1 MTISEDKEWKLLQS
15 KFPQFKN
22 YLKNK
27 FFTFA
32 QYEKVALANLKIIR
46 EERKRNKLTKKEERY
61 AQFICDSLF
70 KIDTNISELSKGLKL
85 SFTKKNLMPSIFL
98 LRGLTELIFFNIYI
112 AFKSYLYIKK
122 NNLKG
127 LVDLI
132 CRSSFAS
139 DVSTINT
146 ETLVNESAI
155 FNKIIKKYQGRR
167 IHINDCIRF
176 YNKGI
181 ITKIINTK
189 ENKKIRSFNILEEY
203 KKHANLRDELG
214 KKDRK
219 RFDSLLD
226 EDPQLIVSIYDRMCE
241 IIHPT
246 AIIIN
251 DAKEKNN
258 QIDYRAIFGAVGG
271 SNFNWINLY
280 AIFYKI
286 FLCNWFLEN
295 RKEFVEI
302 FNNQINKNE

>member
-46 EERKRNKLTKKEERY
+46 EERKKNKLTKKEERY

-203 KKHANLRDELG
+203 KKHTNLRDELG

-258 QIDYRAIFGAVGG
+258 QIDYRAIFGAIGG

-295 RKEFVEI
+295 RKEFIEI

>member
-1 MTISEDKEWKLLQS
+1 MIEFS
-15 KFPQFKN
+15 
-22 YLKNK
+22 
-27 FFTFA
+27 
-32 QYEKVALANLKIIR
+32 V
-46 EERKRNKLTKKEERY
+46 
-61 AQFICDSLF
+61 
-70 KIDTNISELSKGLKL
+70 NIFC
-85 SFTKKNLMPSIFL
+85 FTK
-98 LRGLTELIFFNIYI
+98 TELIFFNIYI

-155 FNKIIKKYQGRR
+155 FNKIIKKYRGRR

-203 KKHANLRDELG
+203 KKHTNLRDELG

-258 QIDYRAIFGAVGG
+258 QIDYRAIFGAIGG

-295 RKEFVEI
+295 RKEFIEI

>member
-46 EERKRNKLTKKEERY
+46 EERKKNKLTKKEERY

-146 ETLVNESAI
+146 EKLVNESAI
-155 FNKIIKKYQGRR
+155 FNKIIKKYRGRR

-203 KKHANLRDELG
+203 KKHTNLRDELG

-258 QIDYRAIFGAVGG
+258 QIDYRAIFGAIGG

-295 RKEFVEI
+295 RKEFIEI

>member
-258 QIDYRAIFGAVGG
+258 QIDYRAIFGAIGG

-295 RKEFVEI
+295 RKEFIEI

>member
-155 FNKIIKKYQGRR
+155 FNKIIKKYRGRR

-189 ENKKIRSFNILEEY
+189 ENKKTRSFNILEEY
-203 KKHANLRDELG
+203 KKHTNLRDELG

-295 RKEFVEI
+295 RKEFIEI

>member
-1 MTISEDKEWKLLQS
+1 MTISKDKEWKLLQS

-46 EERKRNKLTKKEERY
+46 EERKKNKLTKKEERY

-155 FNKIIKKYQGRR
+155 FNKIIKKYRGRR

-203 KKHANLRDELG
+203 KKHTNLRDELG

-258 QIDYRAIFGAVGG
+258 QIDYRAIFGAIGG

-295 RKEFVEI
+295 RKEFIEI

>member
-46 EERKRNKLTKKEERY
+46 EERKKNKLTKKEERY

-155 FNKIIKKYQGRR
+155 FNKIIKKYRGRR

-203 KKHANLRDELG
+203 KKHNNLRDELG

-258 QIDYRAIFGAVGG
+258 QIDYRAIFGAIGG

-295 RKEFVEI
+295 RKEFIEI

>member
-46 EERKRNKLTKKEERY
+46 EERKKNKLTKKEERY

-155 FNKIIKKYQGRR
+155 FNKIIKKYRGRK

-203 KKHANLRDELG
+203 KKHTNLRDELG

-258 QIDYRAIFGAVGG
+258 QIDYRAIFGAIGG

-295 RKEFVEI
+295 RKEFIEI

>member
-46 EERKRNKLTKKEERY
+46 EERKKNKLTKKEERY

-203 KKHANLRDELG
+203 KKHTNLRDELG

-258 QIDYRAIFGAVGG
+258 QIDYRAIFGAIGG

>member
-155 FNKIIKKYQGRR
+155 FNKIIKKYRGRR

-203 KKHANLRDELG
+203 KKHTNLRDELG

-258 QIDYRAIFGAVGG
+258 QIDYRAIFGAIGG

-295 RKEFVEI
+295 RKEFIEI

>member
-46 EERKRNKLTKKEERY
+46 EERKKNKLTKKEERY

-155 FNKIIKKYQGRR
+155 FNKIIKNTEVVEY
-167 IHINDCIRF
+167 ILMIVLDFIIR
-176 YNKGI
+176 
-181 ITKIINTK
+181 
-189 ENKKIRSFNILEEY
+189 
-203 KKHANLRDELG
+203 EL
-214 KKDRK
+214 
-219 RFDSLLD
+219 
-226 EDPQLIVSIYDRMCE
+226 
-241 IIHPT
+241 
-246 AIIIN
+246 
-251 DAKEKNN
+251 
-258 QIDYRAIFGAVGG
+258 
-271 SNFNWINLY
+271 
-280 AIFYKI
+280 
-286 FLCNWFLEN
+286 
-295 RKEFVEI
+295 
-302 FNNQINKNE
+302 